1 MSPDERDRL
10 TKVET
15 VVEMQRMQ
23 LNSMNQKLDQLI
35 AAANMGKGAWWLIL
49 RIGAV
54 VATIAGFFAWIFD
67 KIPHK

>member
-54 VATIAGFFAWIFD
+54 VAALAAGIAWIFD
-67 KIPHK
+67 RIPHK